1 MDVVGVDGCRRGWL
15 AIRLAQTGEWNA
27 AVFPTFAELW
37 AAHRQAALIL
47 VDIPI
52 GLKEGSPTARRCD
65 QEARRILGPR
75 RSSVFP
81 VPCRAAIYQADY
93 DTAIREN
100 LRSTGKSIFRAVWQI
115 VARIRE
121 VDELLRKEEAARR
134 CVRESHPELCFWA
147 LNGGRPLAH
156 NKKTEAGA
164 AERRGLLT
172 EVLPRLHPR
181 FAALLDRIP
190 AFPGRAAAPDDFLD
204 ALALAATAWLGLTR
218 GFSTLP
224 PDPEF
229 DSCGLPMEMVYAK
242 WGLNNQFS

>member
-1 MDVVGVDGCRRGWL
+1 MEVVGVDGCRAGWL
-15 AIRLAQTGEWNA
+15 AIRLARTGEWEA
-27 AVFPTFAELW
+27 AVFPVFARLW
-37 AAHRQAALIL
+37 EHHRRAQLIL

-52 GLKEGSPTARRCD
+52 GLRDKGPAARRCD

-93 DTAIREN
+93 DAAIREN
-100 LRSTGKSIFRAVWQI
+100 LRFTGKSIFRAVWQI
-115 VARIRE
+115 AVRIRE

-134 CVRESHPELCFWA
+134 CVRESHPEVCFWA

-156 NKKTEAGA
+156 NKRTEAGA

-181 FAALLDRIP
+181 FAAILDRSP
-190 AFPGRAAAPDDFLD
+190 AFMGREATPDDFLD
-204 ALALAATAWLGLTR
+204 ALALAATAWVGLTR
-218 GFSTLP
+218 GLSTLP
-224 PDPEF
+224 PDPEV
-229 DSCGLPMEMVYAK
+229 DTCGLPMEMVYVK
-242 WGLNNQFS
+242 WGQA